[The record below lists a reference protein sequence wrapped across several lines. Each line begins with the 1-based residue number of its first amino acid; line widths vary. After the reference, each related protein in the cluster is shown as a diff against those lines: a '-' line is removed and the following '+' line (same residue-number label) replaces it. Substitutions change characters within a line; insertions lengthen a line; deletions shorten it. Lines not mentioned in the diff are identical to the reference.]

1 MYELTGQ
8 KYNRLFVIKRDSL
21 PETGK
26 QIYWKCLC
34 DCGNISRVD
43 SWSLRNN
50 KIKSCGCLQTEN
62 RYIADHTIHGYYNTP
77 TYHTWEGMKQ
87 RCLNPEATR
96 YPDYGAKGITVCD
109 RWLDFQ
115 NFLADMGERP
125 EDHTLDRIN
134 PFGHYEPSNC
144 RWATRKVQA
153 NNTRRKHIANGGGL
167 PLC

>member
-8 KYNRLFVIKRDSL
+8 KYNRLFVIERDSF

-50 KIKSCGCLQTEN
+50 
-62 RYIADHTIHGYYNTP
+62 
-77 TYHTWEGMKQ
+77 
-87 RCLNPEATR
+87 
-96 YPDYGAKGITVCD
+96 
-109 RWLDFQ
+109 
-115 NFLADMGERP
+115 
-125 EDHTLDRIN
+125 
-134 PFGHYEPSNC
+134 
-144 RWATRKVQA
+144 
-153 NNTRRKHIANGGGL
+153 TRRKHIANGGGL